1 MGSIIGMLGA
11 SLGLLVQSAL
21 NSGGKSK
28 KHYKRRKTHRKRKS
42 HRKRL
47 VHCKKNTQKR

>member
-21 NSGGKSK
+21 NSGGKSTTKLYRKDYYIVKNLTK
-28 KHYKRRKTHRKRKS
+28 KMIII
-42 HRKRL
+42 
-47 VHCKKNTQKR
+47 